1 MCNLNYYQDLR
12 HDHQFRIILCS
23 FLVNLSTHALKDK
36 QFLQIKSYIFLKV
49 FCHLIKWFIPV
60 GECFRS
66 LFSLLILFHEYEY
79 AIICLFIF
87 LPINLWPISSIEL
100 LLIKSL
106 WHSYR
111 NMFVGIS
118 FVSIT
123 TRGIYVWSSRC
134 IFNFTRNFFQS
145 DCTILYSHSK
155 CCMHDNI

>member
-1 MCNLNYYQDLR
+1 MFIPSKFIHPCSQRQTVLTNK
-12 HDHQFRIILCS
+12 IIHL
-23 FLVNLSTHALKDK
+23 FK
-36 QFLQIKSYIFLKV
+36 IFLSFNKMIYPSWWMFQEFV
-49 FCHLIKWFIPV
+49 FLTYTI
-60 GECFRS
+60 S
-66 LFSLLILFHEYEY
+66 LYEY

-118 FVSIT
+118 SVSIT